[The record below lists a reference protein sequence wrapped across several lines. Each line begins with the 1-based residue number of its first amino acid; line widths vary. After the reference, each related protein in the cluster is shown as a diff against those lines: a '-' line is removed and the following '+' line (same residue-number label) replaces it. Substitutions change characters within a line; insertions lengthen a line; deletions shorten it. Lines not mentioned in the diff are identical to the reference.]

1 MTAGS
6 EHGAAPDA
14 SVRVPDYEILDY
26 IAARKPSI
34 EHDGSRDRPEPSDQA
49 KPIETFDAG
58 LPGQVAGDPFD
69 SDSHYDDDNRSED
82 DRSDYGAH
90 ADPQPP
96 VPGLADLSSSAE
108 SNSTLASSGIVP
120 DFDHVAE
127 GKAEYDAT
135 VPSSP
140 AHGPPVGRAR
150 KPPPRGLAM
159 RQSRKIVGTARPG
172 GPAPRPKPPPP
183 GQPPPTIVMVEG
195 SPAPDDGKKNNKQY
209 PDATAGTVPYD
220 LLAMQYLMNYEYG
233 YQEPDTSSGA
243 PTLPATA
250 VMPGEVHSGLDN
262 VGGEVE
268 KIAAGTTGWIQGIF
282 CCAYCKEECGAGGDG
297 SCCHCGAC
305 DGGSGS
311 CSDCTGGGCADCS
324 GSC

>member
-140 AHGPPVGRAR
+140 AHGPVSGSPV
-150 KPPPRGLAM
+150 LASSLLLTLM
-159 RQSRKIVGTARPG
+159 VTIRHIFGT
-172 GPAPRPKPPPP
+172 GPNR
-183 GQPPPTIVMVEG
+183 EG
-195 SPAPDDGKKNNKQY
+195 SNS
-209 PDATAGTVPYD
+209 TGT
-220 LLAMQYLMNYEYG
+220 
-233 YQEPDTSSGA
+233 
-243 PTLPATA
+243 
-250 VMPGEVHSGLDN
+250 H
-262 VGGEVE
+262 
-268 KIAAGTTGWIQGIF
+268 TTNQ
-282 CCAYCKEECGAGGDG
+282 
-297 SCCHCGAC
+297 
-305 DGGSGS
+305 
-311 CSDCTGGGCADCS
+311 
-324 GSC
+324 